1 MAFTTPIFLNKSS
14 FGVYFMFGSA
24 ALITVV
30 VCIFFMP
37 ETRGKTLE
45 DIDASFRDKNPKHRI
60 ELKIPALGVIER
72 RNIDDEREEFDMDE
86 IRVVSS
92 LSLV

>member
-1 MAFTTPIFLNKSS
+1 VAFTTPIFLNRSP

-45 DIDASFRDKNPKHRI
+45 DIDASFRDKKLKNQI
-60 ELKIPALGVIER
+60 ELKTSFLGTIER
-72 RNIDDEREEFDMDE
+72 RNMDDEREDSGLDE
-86 IRVVSS
+86 IRAVGS

>member
-1 MAFTTPIFLNKSS
+1 
-14 FGVYFMFGSA
+14 MFGSA

-30 VCIFFMP
+30 VCVFFMP

-45 DIDASFRDKNPKHRI
+45 DIDASFRDKKLKNQI
-60 ELKIPALGVIER
+60 ELKTPALEVVETSNMDDR
-72 RNIDDEREEFDMDE
+72 REDCGMDE
-86 IRVVSS
+86 MRAVSS

>member
-1 MAFTTPIFLNKSS
+1 
-14 FGVYFMFGSA
+14 MFGSA

-37 ETRGKTLE
+37 ETRGKALE
-45 DIDASFRDKNPKHRI
+45 DIDASFRHRKRQI
-60 ELKIPALGVIER
+60 ELKTPSLGVIER
-72 RNIDDEREEFDMDE
+72 RNLGDEHEESGMEE

>member
-1 MAFTTPIFLNKSS
+1 MAFTTPIFLNKSP

-45 DIDASFRDKNPKHRI
+45 DIDASFRVKEKHHI
-60 ELKIPALGVIER
+60 ELKTPSSGVIER
-72 RNIDDEREEFDMDE
+72 RNIDDERSDSGMDE
-86 IRVVSS
+86 IRAVSS

>member
-1 MAFTTPIFLNKSS
+1 VAFTTPIFLNRSP

-45 DIDASFRDKNPKHRI
+45 DIDASFRDMKLKNQI
-60 ELKIPALGVIER
+60 ELKTPFSGVIER
-72 RNIDDEREEFDMDE
+72 RNMDDEREDSGMDE
-86 IRVVSS
+86 IIAVSS

>member
-1 MAFTTPIFLNKSS
+1 
-14 FGVYFMFGSA
+14 MFGSA

-45 DIDASFRDKNPKHRI
+45 DIDASFRDKKPKNQI
-60 ELKIPALGVIER
+60 ELKTPAVGVVER
-72 RNIDDEREEFDMDE
+72 RNMNDEREDYGMDE
-86 IRVVSS
+86 IRAVSS
-92 LSLV
+92 LSLL

>member
-1 MAFTTPIFLNKSS
+1 MAFTTPIFLNRSP

-45 DIDASFRDKNPKHRI
+45 DIDASFRDKKLQNPI
-60 ELKIPALGVIER
+60 ELKTPAMGFFER
-72 RNIDDEREEFDMDE
+72 RNVGDGREDSGMDE
-86 IRVVSS
+86 IRAVSS